1 MVCGP
6 NHRVDARAIGQTWIF
21 EQTELE
27 LEREQARHGVVQQ
40 TLVEQTFAYRR
51 DGTLIEARGR
61 HDQVIAGLD
70 GIGRRH
76 CVVRLDV
83 LLPHGTAHI
92 VPIGH
97 QRAAILPF
105 AAQLAVQQPIVER
118 DRRAID

>member
-1 MVCGP
+1 MIGSADHARRNLEMARESIVLLRNNAVLPFADAGELHRIAVVGP
-6 NHRVDARAIGQTWIF
+6 LADDAQNQLGDWA
-21 EQTELE
+21 
-27 LEREQARHGVVQQ
+27 
-40 TLVEQTFAYRR
+40 
-51 DGTLIEARGR
+51 
-61 HDQVIAGLD
+61 
-70 GIGRRH
+70 IGRRH

>member
-51 DGTLIEARGR
+51 DGTPHRSPG
-61 HDQVIAGLD
+61 
-70 GIGRRH
+70 
-76 CVVRLDV
+76 VVMIKS
-83 LLPHGTAHI
+83 LPALTAS
-92 VPIGH
+92 
-97 QRAAILPF
+97 AA
-105 AAQLAVQQPIVER
+105 ATV
-118 DRRAID
+118 